1 MSILEYYGKQKYIK
15 DLIDNSNNM
24 KCPAVDF
31 YKSLITADFS
41 MHEKNVV
48 VCLSS
53 LYEAQRFYDS
63 MSKIFPDENINFYP
77 TDEILTPNIVNVNDE
92 FKYER
97 IEVMKNI
104 VEGKKQLIVTH
115 TAGLIRK
122 QFSKDK
128 WIRSILK
135 LNKGDT
141 LNRDD
146 FIKKL
151 VSMGYIKTY
160 TVDTTNQ
167 FSVRGSI
174 IDIFVNTYDRPIRID
189 FFDDEID
196 VIKVFDPTTQLSIEN
211 IDSIKIIPASEVLLD
226 EIELNSAVSS
236 VTNFIN
242 NITNEDELDQ
252 YKDDITKVIE
262 LEDREV
268 LHKYISIIDNS
279 ATSFLNQLSNKKV
292 YLIDEETILSSFN
305 RLVVD
310 LDNYCEML
318 GSYKIFDL
326 NHFHRLDNL
335 MSDEYIRLEEL
346 VGVNDDYTVV
356 DMNIPHK
363 YNGDF
368 EKLKDDLMV
377 FNYRKTII
385 FAIGNKH
392 RFSLFK
398 EFLNSN
404 NIEFS
409 IGENIKD
416 NSINIINEDFF
427 SVDIHS
433 SNLLIYG
440 ENCIYENESEKRNK
454 YKQRFNQ
461 GTKISNI
468 NDLHVGDYIVHYGYG
483 IGKYIGVV
491 TKEFSG
497 TRRDYIQVEYSA
509 GDSLYIPVEQLSQV
523 QKYSANE
530 GALPKL
536 TKLGTKEWEKTKA
549 RVKKKV
555 NDISDKLLKIYSER
569 ESSVGYKFSQD
580 CKEQESFEK
589 GFPYDLTRDQ
599 YYAIQDVKED
609 METTKPMDRIICG
622 DVGYGKTEVAMRAA
636 FKAVMDG
643 KQVCYL
649 APTTLLSQQHYK
661 SFMARFDQYGV
672 VIEVMNRFVTGKQ
685 LREILRRLE
694 EGKIDIV
701 IGTHRLLSKDIVF
714 KDLGLLIVDEEQRFG
729 VEHKERIKEMRVNV
743 DTLTLTATPI
753 PRTLQMSMMGIK
765 DLSTLDTPP
774 KNRHPVQTYV
784 TERSKPI
791 IRDAINKELGRNGQ
805 VFYLYNKVEDIDI
818 VASELNNLFPYAKI
832 RFAHGKVEKKS
843 LEKILEDFINHEFDI
858 LVTTTIIETGIDIP
872 NANTIIIHDAD
883 RLGLSQLYQIRGRVG
898 RSNQIA
904 YAYLMFDKGKI
915 LNENAAKRLKAIK
928 EFSALG
934 SGIKIAK
941 RDLAIRGAGDVLGSE
956 QSGFIDS
963 VGIDI
968 YLKLLQDSIKEK
980 QGLKVEEEVQTAP
993 SEVLTNRSIDRS
1005 YIEDDGVKLEIHKKI
1020 GEVSS
1025 LEDIK
1030 KIESELNDR
1039 FGEID
1044 KELEDYIYEIAL
1056 INICREKGIHKEV
1069 VRDKISLT
1077 LSEELSSR
1085 VVGDKL
1091 FTDSIQ
1097 LTQKPTLSYRN
1108 NEINIKYDITSDN
1121 YYIKE
1126 LAMFINKI

>member
-1 MSILEYYGKQKYIK
+1 MRILEYYRNQEYIK
-15 DLIDNSNNM
+15 NLVDSNSNL

-41 MHEKNVV
+41 MHDNTVI

-53 LYEAQRFYDS
+53 LYESQRFYDGI
-63 MSKIFPDENINFYP
+63 SKIFPNENITFYP

-104 VEGKKQLIVTH
+104 AEGKKQLIITH

-128 WIRSILK
+128 WIRSILTI
-135 LNKGDT
+135 NKGDIID
-141 LNRDD
+141 RKE
-146 FIKKL
+146 FIDNL
-151 VSMGYIKTY
+151 VSMGYVKTY
-160 TVDTTNQ
+160 TVDSINQ

-174 IDIFVNTYDRPIRID
+174 IDIFVNTYERPVRID

-196 VIKVFDPTTQLSIEN
+196 VIKVFDPQTQLSVEN
-211 IDSIKIIPASEVLLD
+211 IESIKIIPASEVILNDL
-226 EIELNSAVSS
+226 EFNSAVSRI
-236 VTNFIN
+236 NDFIA
-242 NITNEDELDQ
+242 NITREEELEQ
-252 YKDDITKVIE
+252 YNDDLIKVLE

-268 LHKYISIIDNS
+268 LQKYISLIDDS
-279 ATSFLNQLSNKKV
+279 STSFINQIPNKKV
-292 YLIDEETILSSFN
+292 YLIDEQTIHTAYE
-305 RLVVD
+305 RLVAD
-310 LDNYCEML
+310 LDNYCELL
-318 GSYKIFDL
+318 GSYKLFDL
-326 NHFHRLDNL
+326 CHFHKIDELISDNF
-335 MSDEYIRLEEL
+335 IKLEEL
-346 VGVNDDYTVV
+346 VGVNEDYTVV
-356 DMNIPHK
+356 DTSVPHK
-363 YNGDF
+363 YSGDF
-368 EKLKDDLMV
+368 SKLREDLKI
-377 FNYRKTII
+377 FNSKKTII

-392 RFSLFK
+392 RFDLFK
-398 EFLNSN
+398 EFLSN
-404 NIEFS
+404 NEIEFNL
-409 IGENIKD
+409 GALRENF
-416 NSINIINEDFF
+416 INIVNEDFV
-427 SVDIHS
+427 SVEIPMS
-433 SNLLIYG
+433 KLTIYG
-440 ENCIYENESEKRNK
+440 EDSIYENVSEKRNK
-454 YKQRFNQ
+454 YRQRFNQ

-468 NDLHVGDYIVHYGYG
+468 NDLNVDDYIVHYGYG
-483 IGKYIGVV
+483 IGKYTGIV
-491 TKEFSG
+491 TREFSN
-497 TRRDYIQVEYSA
+497 TKRDYLKVDYAA
-509 GDSLYIPVEQLSQV
+509 GDSLYIPVEQLSQI

-530 GALPKL
+530 GAKPKL

-555 NDISDKLLKIYSER
+555 NDISEKLLKIYAER
-569 ESSVGYKFSQD
+569 EASVGFKFSHD

-599 YYAIQDVKED
+599 YFAIQDVKHD
-609 METTKPMDRIICG
+609 MESTRPMDRIICG

-661 SFMARFDQYGV
+661 TFMSRFDQYGV
-672 VIEVMNRFVTGKQ
+672 VIEVMNRFITGKQ
-685 LREILRRLE
+685 LRETLRRLE
-694 EGKIDIV
+694 EGKVDII

-753 PRTLQMSMMGIK
+753 PRTLQMSIMGIK

-784 TERSKPI
+784 TERNKPI

-805 VFYLYNKVEDIDI
+805 VFYLYNKVDDIDI

-832 RFAHGKVEKKS
+832 RYAHGKVDKKS
-843 LEKILEDFINHEFDI
+843 LEKILEDFINHEYDI

-915 LNENAAKRLKAIK
+915 LNDNAAKRLKAIK
-928 EFSALG
+928 EFSDLG

-963 VGIDI
+963 VGLDI
-968 YLKLLQDSIKEK
+968 YLKLLQDAIKEK
-980 QGLKVEEEVQTAP
+980 QGIKVDDEESTTV
-993 SEVLTNRSIDRS
+993 SEVLTNRSINTK

-1025 LEDIK
+1025 IEDIYIMEK
-1030 KIESELNDR
+1030 ELNDR

-1044 KELEDYIYEIAL
+1044 KDLEDYIYEIAL
-1056 INICREKGIHKEV
+1056 INICKHKGIHKEV
-1069 VRDKISLT
+1069 VRKKISLT
-1077 LSEELSSR
+1077 LSEELSNK

-1091 FTDSIQ
+1091 FMDSIQ
-1097 LTQKPTLSYRN
+1097 LTQKPQLSYRN
-1108 NEINIKYDITSDN
+1108 NEINIKYDISSDN

>member
-1 MSILEYYGKQKYIK
+1 MRILEYYRNQEYIK
-15 DLIDNSNNM
+15 NIIDSNSNM

-31 YKSLITADFS
+31 YKSIITADFS
-41 MHEKNVV
+41 IHNDTVV

-63 MSKIFPDENINFYP
+63 ISKIFSEENITFYP

-104 VEGKKQLIVTH
+104 AEGKKQLVVTH

-128 WIRSILK
+128 WIRSIINLK
-135 LNKGDT
+135 KGDIVDRKS
-141 LNRDD
+141 LIDS
-146 FIKKL
+146 L
-151 VSMGYIKTY
+151 LGMGYVKTY
-160 TVDTTNQ
+160 TVDSTNQ

-174 IDIFVNTYDRPIRID
+174 IDIFVNTFDKPVRID

-196 VIKVFDPTTQLSIEN
+196 VIKIFDPQTQLSIEI
-211 IDSIKIIPASEVLLD
+211 IDSFKIIPASEVILSDL
-226 EIELNSAVSS
+226 EFNSAV
-236 VTNFIN
+236 TKINDFIN
-242 NITNEDELDQ
+242 SLTNEEEIEV
-252 YKDDITKVIE
+252 YKDDLIKIIE

-268 LHKYISIIDNS
+268 LHKYISLIDGS
-279 ATSFLNQLSNKKV
+279 STSFINQIPNKKV
-292 YLIDEETILSSFN
+292 YLVDEQTIHTSFE

-310 LDNYCEML
+310 LDNYCDLL
-318 GSYKIFDL
+318 GSYKVFEL
-326 NHFHRLDNL
+326 NYFHKIEEVINA
-335 MSDEYIRLEEL
+335 EFIRLEEL
-346 VGVNDDYTVV
+346 VGINDDYSIV
-356 DMNIPHK
+356 DVNVPYK
-363 YNGDF
+363 YSGDF
-368 EKLKDDLMV
+368 NKLTEDLKLY
-377 FNYRKTII
+377 NNKKTII

-392 RFSLFK
+392 RFDLFRDY
-398 EFLNSN
+398 LNTN
-404 NIEFS
+404 EIEFS
-409 IGENIKD
+409 TNKIRN
-416 NSINIINEDFF
+416 NFINLMNEDFL
-427 SVDIHS
+427 SVELPI
-433 SNLLIYG
+433 SNLIIYG
-440 ENCIYENESEKRNK
+440 EDSIYEHITEKRNK

-461 GTKISNI
+461 GAKISNI
-468 NDLHVGDYIVHYGYG
+468 NDLNIGDFIVHYGYG
-483 IGKYIGVV
+483 IGKYTGVV
-491 TKEFSG
+491 TREFSS
-497 TRRDYIQVEYSA
+497 TKRDYLKVDYAA
-509 GDSLYIPVEQLSQV
+509 GDSLYIPVEQLSQI

-530 GALPKL
+530 GAVPKL

-555 NDISDKLLKIYSER
+555 NDISEKLLKIYAER
-569 ESSVGYKFSQD
+569 EASIGYKFNQD
-580 CKEQESFEK
+580 SKEQESFEK

-599 YYAIQDVKED
+599 YFAIQDVKRD
-609 METTKPMDRIICG
+609 MESIKPMDRIICG

-649 APTTLLSQQHYK
+649 APTTLLSQQHFK
-661 SFMARFDQYGV
+661 TFMARFDEYGV
-672 VIEVMNRFVTGKQ
+672 VIEVLNRFVTGKQ
-685 LREILRRLE
+685 LRETLRRLE
-694 EGKIDIV
+694 EGKVDIV
-701 IGTHRLLSKDIVF
+701 IGTHRLLSKDIIF

-753 PRTLQMSMMGIK
+753 PRTLQMSIMGIK
-765 DLSTLDTPP
+765 DLSTLDSPP

-784 TERSKPI
+784 TERNKPI

-832 RFAHGKVEKKS
+832 RFAHGKVDKKT
-843 LEKILEDFINHEFDI
+843 LEKILEDFINHKYDI

-915 LNENAAKRLKAIK
+915 LNDNAAKRLKAIK

-968 YLKLLQDSIKEK
+968 YLKLLQDAIKER
-980 QGLKVEEEVQTAP
+980 QGIKVEDDDTIATTD
-993 SEVLTNRSIDRS
+993 VLTNRSINTK
-1005 YIEDDGVKLEIHKKI
+1005 YIEDDSVKLEIHKKI

-1025 LEDIK
+1025 IEDIYNMEK
-1030 KIESELNDR
+1030 ELNDR

-1044 KELEDYIYEIAL
+1044 KDLEDYIYEIAL
-1056 INICREKGIHKEV
+1056 INICKHKNIHKEV
-1069 VRDKISLT
+1069 IRNKISLT
-1077 LSEELSSR
+1077 LSEELSNK

-1091 FTDSIQ
+1091 FMDSIQ
-1097 LTQKPTLSYRN
+1097 LTQKPELSYRN
-1108 NEINIKYDITSDN
+1108 KEINIKYAINNDN

>member
-1 MSILEYYGKQKYIK
+1 MRILEYYRNQEYIK
-15 DLIDNSNNM
+15 NLIDSSSNL

-41 MHEKNVV
+41 TNQDTVV

-63 MSKIFPDENINFYP
+63 MTKIFTDENITFYP
-77 TDEILTPNIVNVNDE
+77 TDEILTPNIINVNDE

-104 VEGKKQLIVTH
+104 AEGKKQLIVTH

-128 WIRSILK
+128 WIRSII
-135 LNKGDT
+135 NICKGDEVDRNE
-141 LNRDD
+141 LIN
-146 FIKKL
+146 KL
-151 VSMGYIKTY
+151 VSMGYVKTY
-160 TVDTTNQ
+160 TVDSPNQ

-174 IDIFVNTYDRPIRID
+174 VDIFINTYDKPVRID
-189 FFDDEID
+189 FFDDEVD
-196 VIKVFDPTTQLSIEN
+196 VIKIFDPMTQLSIEN
-211 IDSIKIIPASEVLLD
+211 IGEIKIIPASEVILNDLEFDNAINKIKDFIKNITNAD
-226 EIELNSAVSS
+226 ELEQYNEDLVKIIELN
-236 VTNFIN
+236 
-242 NITNEDELDQ
+242 
-252 YKDDITKVIE
+252 
-262 LEDREV
+262 DREV
-268 LHKYISIIDNS
+268 LQKYISLIDS
-279 ATSFLNQLSNKKV
+279 SSTSFLNQIPEKKV
-292 YLIDEETILSSFN
+292 YLIDEQTIITAFE
-305 RLVVD
+305 RLVAD
-310 LDNYCEML
+310 LDNYCEMID
-318 GSYKIFDL
+318 SYRIFDL
-326 NHFHRLDNL
+326 EHFHKIEELI
-335 MSDEYIRLEEL
+335 SDKFIRLEEL
-346 VGVNDDYTVV
+346 VGVNDDYNVV
-356 DMNIPHK
+356 DVNVPHSYKGNFENILE
-363 YNGDF
+363 D
-368 EKLKDDLMV
+368 LKI
-377 FNYRKTII
+377 YTKKKTVI

-392 RFSLFK
+392 RFTLFK
-398 EFLNSN
+398 EFLNN
-404 NIEFS
+404 NQIEYNL
-409 IGENIKD
+409 GELRD
-416 NSINIINEDFF
+416 LFINVVNEDFV
-427 SVDIHS
+427 SIEIPS
-433 SNLLIYG
+433 SQLVVYG
-440 ENCIYENESEKRNK
+440 EDSIYENTSEKKSK

-461 GTKISNI
+461 GAKINNI
-468 NDLHVGDYIVHYGYG
+468 NDLNTGDFIVHYGYG
-483 IGKYIGVV
+483 IGKYSGVV
-491 TKEFSG
+491 TREFSS
-497 TRRDYIQVEYSA
+497 TKRDYLKVDYAS
-509 GDSLYIPVEQLSQV
+509 GDSLYIPVEQLSQI

-530 GALPKL
+530 GAVPKL

-549 RVKKKV
+549 RVKSKV
-555 NDISDKLLKIYSER
+555 NDISEKLLKIYAER
-569 ESSVGYKFSQD
+569 EASKGYKFSQD
-580 CKEQESFEK
+580 TKEQESFEK
-589 GFPYDLTRDQ
+589 GFPYELTKDQ
-599 YYAIQDVKED
+599 YFAIQDVKHD
-609 METTKPMDRIICG
+609 METPKPMDRIICG

-661 SFMARFDQYGV
+661 TFMSRFEQYGV
-672 VIEVMNRFVTGKQ
+672 VIEVLNRFITGVQ
-685 LREILRRLE
+685 LRETLRRLE
-694 EGKIDIV
+694 EGKVDIV

-753 PRTLQMSMMGIK
+753 PRTLQMSIMGIK

-784 TERSKPI
+784 TERNKPVI
-791 IRDAINKELGRNGQ
+791 KDAINKELGRNGQ
-805 VFYLYNKVEDIDI
+805 VFYLYNKVDDIDI

-832 RFAHGKVEKKS
+832 RYAHGKVDKKS
-843 LEKILEDFINHEFDI
+843 LEKILDDFINHRFDI

-915 LNENAAKRLKAIK
+915 LNDNAAKRLKAIK

-980 QGLKVEEEVQTAP
+980 QGLKVDDEDTNQV
-993 SEVLTNRSIDRS
+993 SDVLTNRSINTK
-1005 YIEDDGVKLEIHKKI
+1005 YIEDDSVKLEIHKKI
-1020 GEVSS
+1020 GEISS
-1025 LEDIK
+1025 IEDIY
-1030 KIESELNDR
+1030 KIEKELNDR

-1044 KELEDYIYEIAL
+1044 KDLEDYIYEIAL
-1056 INICREKGIHKEV
+1056 INICKFKNIHKEV
-1069 VRDKISLT
+1069 IRNKISLT
-1077 LSEELSSR
+1077 LSKELSDK

-1091 FTDSIQ
+1091 FMDSIQ
-1097 LTQKPTLSYRN
+1097 LSQKPELSYRN
-1108 NEINIKYDITSDN
+1108 SEINIKYSINNDN

>member
-1 MSILEYYGKQKYIK
+1 MSILEYYRNQEYIK
-15 DLIDNSNNM
+15 KLIDSNSNM

-41 MHEKNVV
+41 MRKDSVV

-53 LYEAQRFYDS
+53 LYEAQRFYDNI
-63 MSKIFPDENINFYP
+63 SKIFPEENITFYP

-104 VEGKKQLIVTH
+104 AEGKKQLVITH
-115 TAGLIRK
+115 AAGLIRK

-128 WIRSILK
+128 WIRSILN
-135 LNKGDT
+135 LNKGDII
-141 LNRDD
+141 NRKNLIDSL
-146 FIKKL
+146 I
-151 VSMGYIKTY
+151 SMGYVKTY

-174 IDIFVNTYDRPIRID
+174 IDIFINTYDRPVRID

-196 VIKVFDPTTQLSIEN
+196 VIKVFDPQTQLSIEN
-211 IDSIKIIPASEVLLD
+211 IDSIKIIPASEV
-226 EIELNSAVSS
+226 ILNDLEFNSS
-236 VTNFIN
+236 ITKINNFIN
-242 NITNEDELDQ
+242 TLTNEEELEQ
-252 YKDDITKVIE
+252 YKDDLTKIIE
-262 LEDREV
+262 FEDREV
-268 LHKYISIIDNS
+268 LHKYISLIDNS
-279 ATSFLNQLSNKKV
+279 STSFINQIPNRKV
-292 YLIDEETILSSFN
+292 YLIEEQTIN
-305 RLVVD
+305 TTVERLVAD
-310 LDNYCEML
+310 LDNYCEL
-318 GSYKIFDL
+318 LDSYKIFEL
-326 NHFHRLDNL
+326 NHFHKIEEII
-335 MSDEYIRLEEL
+335 SDDFVRLEEL
-346 VGVNDDYTVV
+346 VGINDDFSIV
-356 DMNIPHK
+356 DVNVPYK
-363 YNGDF
+363 YSGDFGKLTEDLKLYNG
-368 EKLKDDLMV
+368 K
-377 FNYRKTII
+377 KTII
-385 FAIGNKH
+385 FAVGNKH
-392 RFSLFK
+392 RFDLFR
-398 EFLNSN
+398 EYLNSN
-404 NIEFS
+404 EIEFS
-409 IGENIKD
+409 INKIRD
-416 NSINIINEDFF
+416 NFINLINEDFL
-427 SVDIHS
+427 SIELPVSHLI
-433 SNLLIYG
+433 IYG
-440 ENCIYENESEKRNK
+440 EDTIYEHVSEKRNK
-454 YKQRFNQ
+454 YKQKFNQ

-468 NDLHVGDYIVHYGYG
+468 NDLNVGDFIVHYGYG
-483 IGKYIGVV
+483 IGKYTGVV
-491 TKEFSG
+491 TREFSS
-497 TRRDYIQVEYSA
+497 TKRDYLKVDYDA
-509 GDSLYIPVEQLSQV
+509 GDSLYIPVEQLSQI

-530 GALPKL
+530 GAVPKL

-555 NDISDKLLKIYSER
+555 NDISEKLLKIYAER
-569 ESSVGYKFSQD
+569 EASIGFKFSPD
-580 CKEQESFEK
+580 SKEQESFEK

-599 YYAIQDVKED
+599 YFAIQDVKHD
-609 METTKPMDRIICG
+609 MESIKPMDRIICG

-661 SFMARFDQYGV
+661 TFMSRFEEYGV
-672 VIEVMNRFVTGKQ
+672 IIEVMNRFVTGRQ
-685 LREILRRLE
+685 LRETLRRLE
-694 EGKIDIV
+694 EGKVDIV

-753 PRTLQMSMMGIK
+753 PRTLQMSIMGIK
-765 DLSTLDTPP
+765 DLSTLDSPP

-784 TERSKPI
+784 TERNKPI

-805 VFYLYNKVEDIDI
+805 VFYLYNKVDDIDI

-832 RFAHGKVEKKS
+832 RYAHGKVDKKS
-843 LEKILEDFINHEFDI
+843 LEKILEDFINHEYDI

-915 LNENAAKRLKAIK
+915 LNDNAAKRLKAIK

-968 YLKLLQDSIKEK
+968 YLKLLQDAIKEK
-980 QGLKVEEEVQTAP
+980 QGIKVEDEDTMTTT
-993 SEVLTNRSIDRS
+993 EVLTNRSINTN
-1005 YIEDDGVKLEIHKKI
+1005 YIEDDSVKLEIHKKI

-1025 LEDIK
+1025 IEDIYNMEK
-1030 KIESELNDR
+1030 ELNDR

-1044 KELEDYIYEIAL
+1044 KDLEDYIYEIAL
-1056 INICREKGIHKEV
+1056 INICKHKNIHKEV
-1069 VRDKISLT
+1069 IRNKISLT
-1077 LSEELSSR
+1077 LSEELSNK

-1091 FTDSIQ
+1091 FMDSIQ
-1097 LTQKPTLSYRN
+1097 LTQKPELSYRN
-1108 NEINIKYDITSDN
+1108 NEINIKYAINNDN

>member
-1 MSILEYYGKQKYIK
+1 MRILEYYRNQDYIK
-15 DLIDNSNNM
+15 KLIDSNSNM
-24 KCPAVDF
+24 KCTAVDF

-41 MHEKNVV
+41 ARNESVV

-63 MSKIFPDENINFYP
+63 MSKIFPDQNITFYP

-104 VEGKKQLIVTH
+104 AERKKQLIVTH
-115 TAGLIRK
+115 SAGLIRK

-128 WIRSILK
+128 WIRSIINLS
-135 LNKGDT
+135 KGDIISRKD
-141 LNRDD
+141 LIDN
-146 FIKKL
+146 L
-151 VSMGYIKTY
+151 VSMGYTKTY
-160 TVDTTNQ
+160 TVDSTNQ

-174 IDIFVNTYDRPIRID
+174 VDIFVNTFERPVRID

-196 VIKVFDPTTQLSIEN
+196 VIKVFDPQTQLSIEN
-211 IDSIKIIPASEVLLD
+211 IDSVKIIPASEVILNDLEFTSAITKITKFINSLSNVE
-226 EIELNSAVSS
+226 EIE
-236 VTNFIN
+236 
-242 NITNEDELDQ
+242 Q
-252 YKDDITKVIE
+252 YKDDLTRIVE
-262 LEDREV
+262 FEDREI
-268 LHKYISIIDNS
+268 LHKYISLIDGS
-279 ATSFLNQLSNKKV
+279 AASFLSQIPDKKV
-292 YLIDEETILSSFN
+292 YLIDEQTIYTAYE
-305 RLVVD
+305 RLVTD

-318 GSYKIFDL
+318 GSYKIFEL
-326 NHFHRLDNL
+326 NHFHKIEELIS
-335 MSDEYIRLEEL
+335 SDFIKLEEL
-346 VGVNDDYTVV
+346 IGVNDDYLVIDV
-356 DMNIPHK
+356 NVPHK
-363 YNGDF
+363 YRGDF
-368 EKLKDDLMV
+368 GKLTEDLKLY
-377 FNYRKTII
+377 NGNKTVI

-392 RFSLFK
+392 RFDLFK
-398 EFLNSN
+398 DYLNN
-404 NIEFS
+404 NEIEFS
-409 IGENIKD
+409 VGKIRE
-416 NSINIINEDFF
+416 NSINLVNQDFF
-427 SVDIHS
+427 SVEIPVS
-433 SNLLIYG
+433 KLQIYG
-440 ENCIYENESEKRNK
+440 EDSIYEHMSDKKNK
-454 YKQRFNQ
+454 YKQKFNQ
-461 GTKISNI
+461 GAKISNI
-468 NDLHVGDYIVHYGYG
+468 NDLSVGDFIVHYGYG
-483 IGKYIGVV
+483 IGKYTGVV
-491 TKEFSG
+491 TREFSN
-497 TRRDYIQVEYSA
+497 TKRDYLKVDYAA
-509 GDSLYIPVEQLSQV
+509 GDSLYIPVEQLSQI

-530 GALPKL
+530 GAIPKL

-555 NDISDKLLKIYSER
+555 NDISEKLLKIYAER
-569 ESSVGYKFSQD
+569 EASVGFKFSAD
-580 CKEQESFEK
+580 SKEQESFEK
-589 GFPYDLTRDQ
+589 EFPYDLTRDQ
-599 YYAIQDVKED
+599 YFAIQDVKHD
-609 METTKPMDRIICG
+609 MESIKPMDRIICG

-661 SFMARFDQYGV
+661 TFMARFDQYGV
-672 VIEVMNRFVTGKQ
+672 VIEVLNRFVTGKQ
-685 LREILRRLE
+685 LRETLRRLE
-694 EGKIDIV
+694 EGKVDIV

-753 PRTLQMSMMGIK
+753 PRTLQMSIMGIK
-765 DLSTLDTPP
+765 DLSTLDSPP

-784 TERSKPI
+784 TERNKPI

-805 VFYLYNKVEDIDI
+805 IFYLYNKVDDIDI

-832 RFAHGKVEKKS
+832 RYAHGKVDKKT
-843 LEKILEDFINHEFDI
+843 LEKILEDFINHEYDI

-915 LNENAAKRLKAIK
+915 LNDNAAKRLKAIK

-934 SGIKIAK
+934 SGIKIAR

-968 YLKLLQDSIKEK
+968 YLKLLQDAIKEK
-980 QGLKVEEEVQTAP
+980 QGIKVEDDETI
-993 SEVLTNRSIDRS
+993 STTEVLTNRSIDTK
-1005 YIEDDGVKLEIHKKI
+1005 YIEDDSVKLEIHKKI

-1025 LEDIK
+1025 IEDIYNM
-1030 KIESELNDR
+1030 ERELNDR

-1044 KELEDYIYEIAL
+1044 KDLEDYIYEIAL
-1056 INICREKGIHKEV
+1056 INICKHKNIHKEV
-1069 VRDKISLT
+1069 IRNKISLT
-1077 LSEELSSR
+1077 LSEELSDK

-1091 FTDSIQ
+1091 FMDSIQ
-1097 LTQKPTLSYRN
+1097 LTQKPELSYRN
-1108 NEINIKYDITSDN
+1108 KEINIKYAINNDN